1 MILSKPMAAHL
12 ARDLE
17 AMHAYMFVLNT
28 LPSVQVPLMSAFFG
42 RSRGCQGNP
51 PCTLLLF

>member
-17 AMHAYMFVLNT
+17 AMRAYMFVLNT